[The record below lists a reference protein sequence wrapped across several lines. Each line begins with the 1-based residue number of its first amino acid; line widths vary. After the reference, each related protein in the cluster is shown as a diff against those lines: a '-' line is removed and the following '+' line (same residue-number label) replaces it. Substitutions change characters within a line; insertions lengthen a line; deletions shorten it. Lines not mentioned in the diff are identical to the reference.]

1 MKILSFGEL
10 LWDHIGGAWHIGG
23 APFNFTAHCARMG
36 ALAALVSSVGND
48 SLGRKA
54 RAEAKKCGI
63 DTGAIAVNRR
73 LPTGTV
79 EITLRGDGSHDF
91 AIRENVAWDEIT
103 LSSEEA
109 RALGSGGIDAL
120 CFGTLAQRSAVN
132 RASLELL
139 LDCVAPR
146 IVFYDVNIR
155 QDYYAAEWIE
165 WSLRACS
172 IMKCNDDEAA
182 LLGRLLFGR
191 GLDDEEFARAAA
203 ERYNITTLC
212 VTRGARGAAVLHD
225 RAFTEVPG
233 VEVTVADTVGA
244 GDAFGAAFLRSFLGG
259 RGAEEAARFAVRVGA
274 FVASRSGAVPEYSEE
289 MQRLVKEMA
298 G

>member
-1 MKILSFGEL
+1 MKILSFGEI
-10 LWDHIGGAWHIGG
+10 LWDHIGGGWHIGG
-23 APFNFTAHCARMG
+23 APFNFAAHCARMG
-36 ALAALVSSVGND
+36 APAALLSSVGND
-48 SLGRKA
+48 RLGRKA
-54 RAEAKKCGI
+54 LAQAKHCGI
-63 DTGAIAVNRR
+63 DTGAITVNRR

-79 EITLRGDGSHDF
+79 EITLRDDKSHDF
-91 AIRENVAWDEIT
+91 AIHDSVAWDEIT
-103 LSSEEA
+103 VKSEEA
-109 RALGSGGIDAL
+109 RGLGSGGVDAL

-132 RASLELL
+132 RASLATL
-139 LDCVAPR
+139 LDGAAPR
-146 IVFYDVNIR
+146 VIFYDVNIR
-155 QDYYAAEWIE
+155 QDHYAAEWIE
-165 WSLRACS
+165 WSLRACT
-172 IMKCNDDEAA
+172 IMKCNVDEAA

-225 RAFTEVPG
+225 GALTEVPG
-233 VEVTVADTVGA
+233 ISVTVADTVGA

-274 FVASRSGAVPEYSEE
+274 FGASRSGAVPEYSEE

>member
-1 MKILSFGEL
+1 MNIVSFGEI
-10 LWDHIGGAWHIGG
+10 LWDHIGGDWYIGG
-23 APFNFTAHCARMG
+23 APFNFAAHCAKMG
-36 ALAALVSSVGND
+36 ASAALVSSVGND

-54 RAEAKKCGI
+54 RTEAKKYGI

-79 EITLRGDGSHDF
+79 EITLRDDKSHDF
-91 AIRENVAWDEIT
+91 AIHDNVAWDDIEV
-103 LSSEEA
+103 SSAEA
-109 RALGSGGIDAL
+109 RALGSGGVDAL

-132 RASLELL
+132 RASLEAL
-139 LDCVAPR
+139 LDGAAPR
-146 IVFYDVNIR
+146 VVFYDVNIR

-172 IMKCNDDEAA
+172 IMKCNDDEAD
-182 LLGRLLFGR
+182 LLAGLLFGR

-225 RAFTEVPG
+225 GALSEVPG
-233 VEVTVADTVGA
+233 IAVTVADTVGA

-259 RGAEEAARFAVRVGA
+259 CGAEEAARFAVRVGA

-289 MQRLVKEMA
+289 IRRLVHDMA
-298 G
+298 